1 MVVGRFGM
9 TSTLRT
15 SISCAQSCKLFNY
28 SVGVCPWIP
37 RG

>member
-1 MVVGRFGM
+1 MVAGRFGM

-15 SISCAQSCKLFNY
+15 SISYAQSCKLFTY
-28 SVGVCPWIP
+28 SVGVCPSIP